1 MKLIM
6 FKYIILLAILFT
18 LNSCN
23 KDDINITHSLS
34 FSQQV
39 IQELKDSLSV
49 NDFNKLDSTRTV
61 VYKLSSGNSLL
72 QILTSDPQRFIIVE
86 ADINSRIVKGKI
98 LQFDTTNLV
107 IATNNANSYN
117 GSICIFALDGHQET
131 KSIIKNNY
139 LVNYESN
146 DLINNYYRNS
156 DIKSYSILE
165 NKKTFDNSP
174 YTLPDAIVFS
184 SLNGK
189 NNLTN
194 SYYFNLFNI
203 LGSNFYQNQYLP
215 IEPNEFGIYGSL
227 YNVNFIN
234 DKKEAIDII
243 SLINCFGT
251 ISDEGA
257 KYSIS
262 VASLLPVDNH
272 PEEFL
277 NLTERSAGHA
287 FISLTKENASGQ
299 SITQVI
305 GFYPVV
311 TDVNTMLGEVNSKI
325 VNDEENKYSAIY
337 SLDVNA
343 NQFRSAITKAISL
356 SHNNYNLYNFNCTN
370 FAINVFNAA
379 GGNIY
384 IEPQYYMPY
393 AMTPFISISPIITP
407 NALYRS
413 IEKMQQSGNNNAIL
427 NTSKAKKSHGPC

>member
-39 IQELKDSLSV
+39 IQQLKDSLSV

-61 VYKLSSGNSLL
+61 VYKLSSENSLL
-72 QILTSDPQRFIIVE
+72 QILTSDPQRFILVE

-117 GSICIFALDGHQET
+117 GSISIFALDGHQET

-139 LVNYESN
+139 IVNYETN

-165 NKKTFDNSP
+165 NKKSFDNSP
-174 YTLPDAIVFS
+174 YTLPDAIVVS
-184 SLNGK
+184 SLNSK

-203 LGSNFYQNQYLP
+203 LGSNFYQNQYIQ
-215 IEPNEFGIYGSL
+215 IEPNEFGTYGSL
-227 YNVNFIN
+227 YSVNFIN

-262 VASLLPVDNH
+262 VASLLPVDNQ
-272 PEEFL
+272 PEKFVNYSEQ
-277 NLTERSAGHA
+277 TAGHA

-305 GFYPVV
+305 GFYPSLANL
-311 TDVNTMLGEVNSKI
+311 NTMLGEVNSKI

-343 NQFRSAITKAISL
+343 NQFRSAINKAISL
-356 SHNNYNLYNFNCTN
+356 SHNSYNLYVFNCTN
-370 FAINVFNAA
+370 YAINVFNAA
-379 GGNIY
+379 GGNIN

-413 IEKMQQSGNNNAIL
+413 IEKIQQSGNNNAIL
-427 NTSKAKKSHGPC
+427 KTSKAKKSHGPC

>member
-1 MKLIM
+1 MKLIV

-117 GSICIFALDGHQET
+117 GSISIFALDGHQET

-203 LGSNFYQNQYLP
+203 LGSNFYQNQYIP

-277 NLTERSAGHA
+277 NLSEKSGGHA

-305 GFYPVV
+305 GFYPVL
-311 TDVNTMLGEVNSKI
+311 TNPNTLLGDVNSKI

-343 NQFRSAITKAISL
+343 NQFRSAINKAISL
-356 SHNNYNLYNFNCTN
+356 SHNSYNLYSFNCSN
-370 FAINVFNAA
+370 YAIDVFNAA

-393 AMTPFISISPIITP
+393 AISPFISISPVVTP

-413 IEKMQQSGNNNAIL
+413 IEKKQQSGNNNAIL